1 MRKTFIVSLI
11 VFLCACSIRVPQNP
25 NYVNIIKPYNL
36 LDKNAVVY
44 IIYPKA
50 FVEDREKQPDS
61 SWKVGEKILAE
72 FKRNSINVLASKDSI
87 TLEDGFDLATSSSA
101 AYLITS
107 SITKWEDRVPGNI
120 LGRLDIGE
128 IIISTY
134 DVRTKELLQQSIIG
148 GRGSSVTVNFIPM
161 GTHGPEDC
169 LTEGLASLLYIL
181 YDDTEKL

>member
-87 TLEDGFDLATSSSA
+87 T
-101 AYLITS
+101 
-107 SITKWEDRVPGNI
+107 
-120 LGRLDIGE
+120 
-128 IIISTY
+128 
-134 DVRTKELLQQSIIG
+134 
-148 GRGSSVTVNFIPM
+148 
-161 GTHGPEDC
+161 
-169 LTEGLASLLYIL
+169 
-181 YDDTEKL
+181 

>member
-1 MRKTFIVSLI
+1 MRKIFIVSLI
-11 VFLCACSIRVPQNP
+11 FFLCACSIRVPQNP

-50 FVEDREKQPDS
+50 FVEDQGKQTDS

-72 FKRNSINVLASKDSI
+72 FKKNSITVLASKDSI
-87 TLEDGFDLATSSSA
+87 TLEDGFDLATSSNA
-101 AYLITS
+101 TYLITS

-120 LGRLDIGE
+120 LDRLDIGE

-134 DVRTKELLQQSIIG
+134 DVRTRELLQQSIIG
-148 GRGSSVTVNFIPM
+148 GRGSSVTINFIPI

-169 LTEGLASLLYIL
+169 LTDGLASWISIL
-181 YDDTEKL
+181 YGDAKNL

>member
-1 MRKTFIVSLI
+1 M
-11 VFLCACSIRVPQNP
+11 
-25 NYVNIIKPYNL
+25 L
-36 LDKNAVVY
+36 L
-44 IIYPKA
+44 
-50 FVEDREKQPDS
+50 FMMHSPDPPDL
-61 SWKVGEKILAE
+61 G
-72 FKRNSINVLASKDSI
+72 I